1 MRTKI
6 RKWGNSASLRI
17 PATVLAAANLRV
29 DASVDVRE
37 EGGRIVID
45 PVRDE
50 AVSLDS
56 LLARI
61 VPDNLHDETDFGGPV
76 GREML

>member
-1 MRTKI
+1 MRTEIK
-6 RKWGNSASLRI
+6 KWGNSASLRI
-17 PATVLAAANLRV
+17 PAAVLAAANLRV

-61 VPDNLHDETDFGGPV
+61 VPDNLHDEADFGAPV
-76 GREML
+76 GRELL